1 MKIELKLSEKMTKA
15 NYAAMKAEITQTA
28 DNIDIV
34 TRVASAPWKVKL
46 TAPTFN
52 QDGTIATPPYVEVT
66 VPSDVQEDDVVLLKV
81 TLIDSDGAEVSAT
94 RALYYSTKITVSGVK
109 LDKTTLTLTGTN
121 DIKKLTATVLPA
133 DAANKNVTWTSSDPK
148 VATVDQ
154 EGKVISVDEG
164 TAEITVTTEQGSYT
178 ATCEVTVEKIAINQ
192 VKFEQ
197 ATATAYIGRKLPLV
211 VTFEPKNATGQTGT
225 WESDNEAVATV
236 DENGGVTGVTEGT
249 AKITFTTTDATKY
262 VSCEVT
268 VKPLPTDYLW
278 YRIPIKEKTYEVKTR
293 QDLFEFAKMVNKD
306 ATLPTDLKDGDDFNG
321 KTVIMGDDI
330 DLGNKT
336 WSPIGI
342 YPTPGTQDESRSF
355 SGTFDGNGKQIE
367 GLSINI
373 TEYKVGIGLF
383 GYTHDATIQ
392 NLTVRSGSVT
402 GYDCVGAIVG
412 RASSSITIVHCVNW
426 ASVNA
431 WGVSGGSSAGGIVG
445 GTDSYSTFIAC
456 ENYGAINAR
465 GDGAGGIHG
474 DALRD
479 APSPNFIACI
489 NHGNISSGFYACLL
503 YTSPSP
509 RDRG

>member
-1 MKIELKLSEKMTKA
+1 
-15 NYAAMKAEITQTA
+15 
-28 DNIDIV
+28 
-34 TRVASAPWKVKL
+34 
-46 TAPTFN
+46 
-52 QDGTIATPPYVEVT
+52 
-66 VPSDVQEDDVVLLKV
+66 
-81 TLIDSDGAEVSAT
+81 
-94 RALYYSTKITVSGVK
+94 
-109 LDKTTLTLTGTN
+109 
-121 DIKKLTATVLPA
+121 
-133 DAANKNVTWTSSDPK
+133 
-148 VATVDQ
+148 
-154 EGKVISVDEG
+154 
-164 TAEITVTTEQGSYT
+164 
-178 ATCEVTVEKIAINQ
+178 
-192 VKFEQ
+192 
-197 ATATAYIGRKLPLV
+197 
-211 VTFEPKNATGQTGT
+211 
-225 WESDNEAVATV
+225 
-236 DENGGVTGVTEGT
+236 
-249 AKITFTTTDATKY
+249 
-262 VSCEVT
+262 
-268 VKPLPTDYLW
+268 
-278 YRIPIKEKTYEVKTR
+278 
-293 QDLFEFAKMVNKD
+293 MVNKD

-489 NHGNISSGFYACLL
+489 NHGNISSGFYAGGIRGYAENSSGRFIACLSEGTVVADDGTQGAM
-503 YTSPSP
+503 TSHYFSDSNFASHFHSP
-509 RDRG
+509 MGNLKLSTPKPGEAAHIASWDDEPNMSYSELNAPEIIEGMNKAINNWNVGSNKDEKCNFKYIASSGQLPVLVAVSEQ